1 MQDRPAEP
9 TETSLSTIVGV
20 ALLGLAALAGAFFW
34 TTSPTQTA
42 ERAARDFLQAV
53 MDGDRSAARTYLSA
67 DLRKA
72 DEARSGTEPWK
83 VQSDTRLTIE
93 SAVVDGLR
101 ATVKASLERDS
112 YHLRPVLTLEQT
124 GTGPWKI
131 IRITGLED
139 DPSWIRDRDLRSNEA
154 LADDIAKALNVPL
167 EEPPSF

>member
-1 MQDRPAEP
+1 MQDRPAAP
-9 TETSLSTIVGV
+9 TETSLSTIAGV

-67 DLRKA
+67 DLLKA
-72 DEARSGTEPWK
+72 DEARSSTEPWK
-83 VQSDTRLTIE
+83 VQSDTRLMIE
-93 SAVVDGLR
+93 SAVVDGPR

-131 IRITGLED
+131 IRITGLQD